1 MRFGALENATA
12 EALCAPDMRN
22 EEAVALARRD
32 DLTAEFDCDES
43 LADMARTWKEGNAL
57 RTPLSRALM
66 ARLED
71 ASWFA
76 PVRARW
82 EAGWAASASAA

>member
-1 MRFGALENATA
+1 MQFGAPEKETA
-12 EALCAPDMRN
+12 EAPRAPDVRN
-22 EEAVALARRD
+22 AEAVALTRRD
-32 DLTAEFDCDES
+32 DATEFDCEEP
-43 LADMARTWKEGNAL
+43 LADTARTWKEGDAL
-57 RTPLSRALM
+57 RTPLSRARM

-82 EAGWAASASAA
+82 EAGWATSAPAA